1 MLHGNAGQA
10 SDRAYALPSFAP
22 DDSVYIL
29 EYPGY
34 GNRQGVPSRESLD
47 RAAQEAYDLL
57 RATHPSLPVCVVSE
71 SIGSGPAAM
80 LATLSRPPDKFVFIA
95 PFDKLSLVAEDHFP
109 TFLVRLLLTSN
120 WDNAK
125 ALSHYQ
131 GPVEVFGAESD
142 TIIPVRHA
150 KALAAAVPQSRLAI
164 IPGGHND
171 WSLGGRVRVTNPAHD
186 RAGEPR

>member
-10 SDRAYALPSFAP
+10 SDRSYALPSFSP

-34 GNRQGVPSRESLD
+34 GNRQGAPSKESFD
-47 RAAQEAYDLL
+47 RAAREAYKLL
-57 RATHPSLPVCVVSE
+57 RVTHPHLPVCVASE
-71 SIGSGPAAM
+71 SVGSGPASM
-80 LATLSRPPDKFVFIA
+80 LSTLSEPPDKYVLIV

-109 TFLVRLLLTSN
+109 SFLVRLLLTDN
-120 WDNAK
+120 WDNAQ

-131 GPVEVFGAESD
+131 GPVDIFGASSD

-150 KALAAAVPQSRLAI
+150 KALAAAIPRARQVI

-171 WSLGGRVRVTNPAHD
+171 WSIGERVRIRNP
-186 RAGEPR
+186 